1 MGNNSK
7 SHQLRLVV
15 QLALEVVEIKQTT
28 TRLEI
33 NSEKKYFREKRNRR
47 WDAFI
52 SEQSVCPISFFKAN
66 NGRPANSN
74 TLFLGHEGPGC
85 DVAIVVKVG
94 HHNAEGWV
102 GF

>member
-1 MGNNSK
+1 M
-7 SHQLRLVV
+7 
-15 QLALEVVEIKQTT
+15 VEIKQTT

-33 NSEKKYFREKRNRR
+33 NSEKKYFRKKRNRR
-47 WDAFI
+47 WDAII
-52 SEQSVCPISFFKAN
+52 SEQIVLSKFS
-66 NGRPANSN
+66 GRPANSN